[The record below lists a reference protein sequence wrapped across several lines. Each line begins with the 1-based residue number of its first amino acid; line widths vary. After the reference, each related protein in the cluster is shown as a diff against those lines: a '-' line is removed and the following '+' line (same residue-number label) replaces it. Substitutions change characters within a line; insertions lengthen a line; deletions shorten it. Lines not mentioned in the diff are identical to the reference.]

1 MENWVQKVRFLLFD
15 FGGTLDL
22 PGVHWLDRFLRH
34 YHEAGISLTRPEL
47 DLAYSEATRRG
58 YRAGER
64 IYHHRLRQLLELL
77 VNWQID
83 YLVEHLPQRVPPW
96 VREAAGPIADRFC
109 AESVQGYQQSRTA
122 LSALVPRFT
131 IGVVSNFYGNLETIL
146 DEAGLLPFISA
157 AIDSS
162 RVGSFKPDPAIYR
175 TALARLHARA
185 EETAMVGDSMAKD
198 CVPAQE
204 LGLRAVWLRP
214 ASAEYT
220 QGSEVRADL
229 IIRDLSQ
236 LVEICRGA
244 D

>member
-1 MENWVQKVRFLLFD
+1 LENWVQKVRFLLFD
-15 FGGTLDL
+15 FGGTLDV

-34 YHEAGISLTRPEL
+34 YHEAGIDLTRPEL
-47 DLAYSEATRRG
+47 DLAYSEATRLG

-64 IYHHRLRQLLELL
+64 ICRYGLRQLLGLL
-77 VNWQID
+77 VNWQMD
-83 YLVEHLPQRVPPW
+83 YLIHNLPQRLPPG
-96 VREAAGPIADRFC
+96 VREAAEPIADRFC
-109 AESVQGYQQSRTA
+109 ADSFKGYERSRA
-122 LSALVPRFT
+122 VLSALVPRFT
-131 IGVVSNFYGNLETIL
+131 IGVVSNFYGNLERVL
-146 DEAGLLPFISA
+146 DEAGLLHFITA

-198 CVPAQE
+198 CVPAQQ

-220 QGSEVRADL
+220 HGSEVRADL
-229 IIRDLSQ
+229 TIRDLNQ